1 MHGSSGIYHAHEGAA
16 AHIVLKCKAGE
27 ERGVM
32 DHLRDVEGVREIQR
46 TMGEYDILVKMES
59 GDSETL
65 RRLIRWKV
73 MKNEKILSA
82 VTLMCMRKSLCAMI
96 E

>member
-1 MHGSSGIYHAHEGAA
+1 MRELSGIDHAHDGAA

-27 ERGVM
+27 ETGVIE
-32 DHLRDVEGVREIQR
+32 HLKGVEGVREIQR
-46 TMGEYDILVKMES
+46 TLGEFDILVKMELP
-59 GDSETL
+59 DSERL
-65 RRLIRWKV
+65 RRLITWKV

-82 VTLMCMRKSLCAMI
+82 VTLMCMRKSLCAVV